1 MEISSQQEFECK
13 LLGLQNEGQVRDSLP
28 LFKDISFTHKSGKKI
43 HITARPVASLLCFF
57 MLQCIKHAM
66 LCLEEQQ
73 DEFDFKYQ
81 TFKMEGRQL
90 HFHFNLRTMFSGDD

>member
-1 MEISSQQEFECK
+1 MQINRPPERRA
-13 LLGLQNEGQVRDSLP
+13 GADSLP
-28 LFKDISFTHKSGKKI
+28 LFKDISFTHISGKKI
-43 HITARPVASLLCFF
+43 RITARLVASLLCFF

-90 HFHFNLRTMFSGDD
+90 HVHFNLRDDVF